1 METWGSSVLHIIR
14 NGQRRKKYAHAGLA
28 GLRPR
33 RARRRSRPRDARR
46 RRACVDPITLTA
58 IIRGTSSA
66 VEEIR
71 RSIRWLSQCVRSEG
85 TRDRRKEHVSG
96 RRCHLICSSLVE
108 VVYVSSTASRRQRP
122 PGRDCPHADAVRA
135 QQEGTREQQ
144 RQPHSI
150 FLRPLYT

>member
-1 METWGSSVLHIIR
+1 MGIVSPPHHP
-14 NGQRRKKYAHAGLA
+14 QRPEKKKVCSCW
-28 GLRPR
+28 PR
-33 RARRRSRPRDARR
+33 RAEAAPRSPSFPAAGRTPSPCLRRSRI
-46 RRACVDPITLTA
+46 ITLTA